1 MSSSA
6 LRLQISKDRRD
17 TLLLVMAS
25 DASRVKIK
33 AREAL
38 RTKIR
43 QTGYRQVRYQRFKGC
58 REDVL
63 EDEIRE
69 RRRLR
74 RIKSIQA
81 METWLSAQ
89 AQANSEE
96 GSPRDVPEVS
106 SISHEV
112 SIETPNGDA
121 SPSYDT
127 ISPISNDVVVVSPDQ
142 PLITSFLS

>member
-6 LRLQISKDRRD
+6 LRLQLSKDRRD
-17 TLLLVMAS
+17 AFLLAMAS
-25 DASRVKIK
+25 DASRIKTK

-38 RTKIR
+38 HKRTR
-43 QTGYRQVRYQRFKGC
+43 QTGYRQVRYQRFKGR

-74 RIKSIQA
+74 RVKSIQT
-81 METWLSAQ
+81 MEAWLSAQ

-96 GSPRDVPEVS
+96 GSPRDVSEVPEVVTKTPDGETTPS
-106 SISHEV
+106 FDIPAPV
-112 SIETPNGDA
+112 SEGTA
-121 SPSYDT
+121 
-127 ISPISNDVVVVSPDQ
+127 VVGPDQ

>member
-38 RTKIR
+38 HKKTR
-43 QTGYRQVRYQRFKGC
+43 QTGYRQVRYQRFKGR
-58 REDVL
+58 REDAL

-81 METWLSAQ
+81 MEAWLSAQ

-96 GSPRDVPEVS
+96 GSPRDVPKVFEIVVKTRRGILVS
-106 SISHEV
+106 RH
-112 SIETPNGDA
+112 PL
-121 SPSYDT
+121 SY
-127 ISPISNDVVVVSPDQ
+127 
-142 PLITSFLS
+142 L